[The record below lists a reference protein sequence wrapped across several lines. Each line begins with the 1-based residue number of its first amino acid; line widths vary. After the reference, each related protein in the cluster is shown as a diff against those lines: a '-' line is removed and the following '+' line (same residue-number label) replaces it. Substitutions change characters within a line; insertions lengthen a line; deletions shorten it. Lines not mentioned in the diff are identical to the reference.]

1 MIRVRSAVI
10 CTAPASAWKEHNISA
25 PTEEETA
32 EIEIEMKRIDDTIK
46 ANPLVVESRGYNKI
60 TTNFL
65 RENDYFVPEPSVEVE
80 EASEIE
86 IPFASL
92 ELLWKT
98 KQTVREK
105 DKLDLIFIN
114 EQLKKK
120 SKS

>member
-86 IPFASL
+86 KF
-92 ELLWKT
+92 K
-98 KQTVREK
+98 
-105 DKLDLIFIN
+105 KLQDAIEIILYYKNMIYVK
-114 EQLKKK
+114 L
-120 SKS
+120 SPS